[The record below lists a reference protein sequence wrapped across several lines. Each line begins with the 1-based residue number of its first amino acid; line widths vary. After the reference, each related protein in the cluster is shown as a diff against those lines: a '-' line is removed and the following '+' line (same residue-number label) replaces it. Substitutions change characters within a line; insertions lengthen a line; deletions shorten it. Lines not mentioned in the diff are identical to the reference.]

1 MSKRPI
7 YWYWHNCLNIKEI
20 KKINKFII
28 NNNNGDETK
37 NLAATGNNE
46 QRLKFLKTKIINFGK
61 IKKFIKHI
69 VENVYIVNRNE
80 FGFTLYDLK
89 DIDGTNYNV
98 YNSNTKDNYQWHID
112 RSLNNCTDIK
122 LTVIINLS
130 EKPFEG
136 GDLFLQQT
144 GTTPVPEIKNIGGV
158 VMFPSYIRHMVT
170 PVTEGVRKNL
180 VLFLNGPN
188 LK

>member
-1 MSKRPI
+1 MSKRPL
-7 YWYWHNCLNIKEI
+7 YWYWHNSLNIKEI

-28 NNNNGDETK
+28 KNNDGDEDK
-37 NLAATGNNE
+37 ESAATGNNDE
-46 QRLKFLKTKIINFGK
+46 RLKFLKTKIIKFGK
-61 IKKFIKHI
+61 IKKLINKI
-69 VENVYIVNRNE
+69 VENVYLANRNE

-89 DIDGTNYNV
+89 DSDGANYNI
-98 YNSNTKDNYQWHID
+98 YDANTKDNYQWHID

-158 VMFPSYIRHMVT
+158 VMFPSFIRHMVT